1 MIPGL
6 PGCIKEIEHI
16 GHWLLSKKHQRQKVQ
31 LDGQLLHAQ
40 PGKTKFYPVSN
51 KAVHT

>member
-1 MIPGL
+1 
-6 PGCIKEIEHI
+6 
-16 GHWLLSKKHQRQKVQ
+16 VQ

-40 PGKTKFYPVSN
+40 PGKTKFYPLIN